1 MKNPDILAAMGPVIK
16 AFKELGIP
24 YYISGSIASSI
35 YGTPRSTLDIDMVSN
50 LKHGQVHSFVE
61 MLQSAYYIDEK
72 MILNAI
78 NTCSSFNL
86 IHLETMIKVD
96 IFIAKDSL
104 YQQETFRRRKKDSF
118 DEEDDSV
125 EFNIVSFEDIIL
137 TKLEWFKAGG
147 NVSKRQWD
155 DVLGVLKVQ
164 KELLDIKYLRH
175 WAAKLEII
183 DLLEQ
188 AFRDAEIKGV

>member
-1 MKNPDILAAMGPVIK
+1 
-16 AFKELGIP
+16 
-24 YYISGSIASSI
+24 GSIASSI
-35 YGTPRSTLDIDMVSN
+35 YGTPRSTLDVDMVSDF
-50 LKHGQVHSFVE
+50 KPGQVHSFVE

-96 IFIAKDSL
+96 IFIIKDSP
-104 YQQETFRRRKKDSF
+104 YQRETFRRRKKDSF
-118 DEEDDSV
+118 DEEESSV
-125 EFNIVSFEDIIL
+125 EFNIASFEDIIL
-137 TKLEWFKAGG
+137 SKLEWFKAGG
-147 NVSKRQWD
+147 NISKQQWD

-164 KELLDIKYLRH
+164 KNLLDIKYLRH
-175 WAAKLEII
+175 WAVKLKIL

-188 AFRDAEIKGV
+188 AFRDAEI

>member
-1 MKNPDILAAMGPVIK
+1 VKNPDIPAAVAPVVK
-16 AFKELGIP
+16 AFEELGIP

-35 YGTPRSTLDIDMVSN
+35 YGTPRSTLDVDIVSD
-50 LKHGQVHSFVE
+50 LKPGQVHSFVE
-61 MLQSAYYIDEK
+61 MLQLAYYIDEK

-96 IFIAKDSL
+96 IFIIKDSP
-104 YQQETFRRRKKDSF
+104 YQRETFRRRKKDF
-118 DEEDDSV
+118 FNEEEDSI
-125 EFNIVSFEDIIL
+125 EFNIASFEDIIL
-137 TKLEWFKAGG
+137 SKLEWFKAGG
-147 NVSKRQWD
+147 NISKPQWY

-164 KELLDIKYLRH
+164 KNLLDMEYLRR
-175 WAAKLEII
+175 WAAKLKII

-188 AFRDAEIKGV
+188 AFRDAEI

>member
-1 MKNPDILAAMGPVIK
+1 MKNPDIPAAVAPVVE
-16 AFKELGIP
+16 AFEELGIP

-35 YGTPRSTLDIDMVSN
+35 YGTPRSTLDIDIVSN
-50 LKHGQVHSFVE
+50 INSGQVHSFVE

-96 IFIAKDSL
+96 IFIAKDSP
-104 YQQETFRRRKKDSF
+104 YQREIFRRRKKDSF
-118 DEEDDSV
+118 DEENDSV

-137 TKLEWFKAGG
+137 SKIEWFKAGG
-147 NVSKRQWD
+147 NISKQQWD

-164 KELLDIKYLRH
+164 KNLLDIEYLRR
-175 WAAKLEII
+175 WAVKLEII

-188 AFRDAEIKGV
+188 AFQDAEI

>member
-1 MKNPDILAAMGPVIK
+1 MKNPDISAAMEPVLK
-16 AFKELGIP
+16 AFEELGIP

-35 YGTPRSTLDIDMVSN
+35 YGTPRSTLDVDMVSD
-50 LKHGQVHSFVE
+50 LKPGQVHSFVE
-61 MLQSAYYIDEK
+61 MLRSAYYIDEK

-96 IFIAKDSL
+96 IFITKDSP
-104 YQQETFRRRKKDSF
+104 YQRETFRRRKKDSF
-118 DEEDDSV
+118 DEGESPV
-125 EFNIVSFEDIIL
+125 EFNIASFEDIIL
-137 TKLEWFKAGG
+137 NKLEWFKAGG

-164 KELLDIKYLRH
+164 KDLLDIEYLRH
-175 WAAKLEII
+175 WAAKLKII

-188 AFRDAEIKGV
+188 AFRDAEI